1 MAKKH
6 LSPFSEAHKLSKTST
21 LLESVCNLLEWD
33 QETYMP
39 KDAIEYRSE
48 QLELMAS
55 IVHKNKIAPSFKKAL
70 SKLINLETG
79 DLVDMSLS
87 EQESACAREW
97 RRDYNQAVKLPSSFV
112 KQFAKTTSKSL
123 QAWSEAK
130 KESNFKAF
138 APHLEKVISL
148 NKKKAEYLGY
158 KDHPYDALL
167 DLYEP
172 GMTTAYLTPL
182 FARLKTSLTELLR
195 KIEAKP
201 KHSRDF
207 IVSKHY
213 GKEGQIR
220 FGNLILRSM
229 GFTGG
234 MSRLD
239 ISSHPFCNSLNPKDV
254 RMTTRI
260 ISNLPLSN
268 IFSVVHEGGHGIYEA
283 QLNETMYGSPLCSA
297 ISLGIHESQSRFWET
312 LIGRSRP
319 FWNHFYPLLEKE
331 FPEQLGNTSLE
342 EFYLAVNYVEPSLI
356 RVEADEVTYCLH
368 VIIRFELEKALIEG
382 TLKVKDLPKA
392 WNAKMKESLN
402 ITPSSDTEGCL
413 QDIHWSMGSLGY
425 FPTYALGNIYAAQLF
440 ACFEK
445 SHPNWE
451 EKVTKGDLLFIR
463 QWLKENLHQYGR
475 QYSPLEMIKKIT
487 GQEIEEKFYVQY
499 LKNKYKTLYNL

>member
-21 LLESVCNLLEWD
+21 LLESVYNLLEWD

-48 QLELMAS
+48 QIELMAS
-55 IVHKNKIAPSFKKAL
+55 IVHKNRISPSFKKAL

-79 DLVDMSLS
+79 DILDTSLS
-87 EQESACAREW
+87 EQESACVKEW

-123 QAWSEAK
+123 QAWSEAR
-130 KESNFKAF
+130 KENNFKAF
-138 APHLEKVISL
+138 APHLEKVVSL

-201 KHSRDF
+201 KHPRDF
-207 IVSKHY
+207 ITDKPY
-213 GKEGQIR
+213 AKEGQIR
-220 FGNLILRSM
+220 FGKLLLTSM
-229 GFTGG
+229 GFTEG

-260 ISNLPLSN
+260 IPTLPLSN

-283 QLNETMYGSPLCSA
+283 QLNETMYGSPLCSS
-297 ISLGIHESQSRFWET
+297 ISLGVHESQSRFWET
-312 LIGRSRP
+312 LVGRSLP
-319 FWNHFYPLLEKE
+319 FWKHFYPLLQKE
-331 FPEQLGNTSLE
+331 FPEQLGNTPFE

-382 TLKVKDLPKA
+382 SLKVKDLPKA

-402 ITPSSDTEGCL
+402 ITPSSDAEGCL

-425 FPTYALGNIYAAQLF
+425 FPTYALGNVYAAQFF

-451 EKVTKGDLLFIR
+451 EKVAKGDLLFIR
-463 QWLKENLHQYGR
+463 EWLKENLHKYGR

-487 GQEIEEKFYVQY
+487 GQEVEEKFYVQY
-499 LKNKYKTLYNL
+499 LENKYKKLYNL